1 MPINK
6 RNIDRSGL
14 LGAPVPQKT
23 VYEVDAEI
31 YGAIEKVDIGR
42 QVAEPISIM
51 TIFPDPT
58 QPRRAIPSS
67 VRAGWNGS
75 PALVGEMFSEWW
87 REAHVEMGVEFDLR
101 AWVTEESTSN
111 DDETTPDE
119 TAETNIGALE
129 ASLRVVAQLAASIR
143 RDGLTNP
150 VTVARRGDQYQLE
163 TGERRWL
170 AYHLLYWLLQD
181 DQWSKIPA
189 RVVEAVNVWRQASE
203 NAARQDLNAIGRARQ
218 YAVLLMDLWKHDEK
232 APREFKSMDECD
244 TDQAYYAQVLGL
256 ATPYGKGDK
265 LLSALNVTHRS
276 AVDRYKTLL
285 ELPDEWWQK
294 GDDENLSERELFN
307 ISAALKQAVEVS
319 VVSKPTMLR
328 ARNNALR
335 GLRQSSDKLKTRAL
349 QLAPKI
355 SPEERAEMAD
365 FYESLANEIRKFG
378 V

>member
-6 RNIDRSGL
+6 RDRDRSSL
-14 LGAPVPQKT
+14 LGGNIPQKS

-31 YGAIEKVDIGR
+31 YGAIEKVDVGR

-51 TIFPDPT
+51 SISPDPI
-58 QPRRAIPSS
+58 QPRRAIPSN
-67 VRAGWNGS
+67 VRARWNGS

-87 REAHVEMGVEFDLR
+87 GLANTESGTQIDLR
-101 AWVTEESTSN
+101 AWILEESTAA

-119 TAETNIGALE
+119 DAQSNIGAME
-129 ASLRVVAQLAASIR
+129 SSLRVVAQLAASIR

-189 RVVEAVNVWRQASE
+189 RVVDAVNVWRQASE

-232 APREFKSMDECD
+232 QPREFKPMDECE
-244 TDQAYYAQVLGL
+244 TDRAYYAQVLGL
-256 ATPYGKGDK
+256 PTPYGKGDK

-285 ELPDEWWQK
+285 ELTDELWQK
-294 GDDENLSERELFN
+294 GDDENLSERELFTVSN
-307 ISAALKQAVEVS
+307 ILKQATVAEEA
-319 VVSKPTMLR
+319 SKSTLLR

-335 GLRQSSDKLKTRAL
+335 GLKQSSDKVKTRAL

-355 SPEERAEMAD
+355 SAEERAEMAD